1 MKGKILVWM
10 FGQKSV
16 EVAINAHA
24 KAPKFNCVSLS
35 SFTLN
40 VAVP

>member
-1 MKGKILVWM
+1 MMDVW
-10 FGQKSV
+10 QKKLQSV

-24 KAPKFNCVSLS
+24 KAPMFNCVSLS